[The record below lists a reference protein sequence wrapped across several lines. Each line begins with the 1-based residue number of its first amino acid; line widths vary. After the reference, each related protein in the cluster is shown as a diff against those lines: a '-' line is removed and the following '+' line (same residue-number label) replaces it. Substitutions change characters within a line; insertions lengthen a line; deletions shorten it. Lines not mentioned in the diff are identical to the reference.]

1 MMASENFLGVRPAHS
16 VLYVVIASPVG
27 AYFTGGVAPVDIWV
41 STQYSR
47 VANGGTGSAKCGGN
61 YAASLLPQELA
72 YAQGCSQVLFVD
84 AAERRWVEELGGM
97 NFFMITTDNQLAT
110 PDLNGNI
117 LPGVTRDSLLAVA
130 PELGLTPHERPIELT
145 EVLTRIEDGSVREL
159 FACGTAAVIT
169 PIRSL
174 KHEGREYAID
184 VDKATHTIPLRE
196 HLLDIQYGRIA
207 DTRGWMQRVC

>member
-1 MMASENFLGVRPAHS
+1 M
-16 VLYVVIASPVG
+16 
-27 AYFTGGVAPVDIWV
+27 
-41 STQYSR
+41 
-47 VANGGTGSAKCGGN
+47 
-61 YAASLLPQELA
+61 
-72 YAQGCSQVLFVD
+72 
-84 AAERRWVEELGGM
+84 
-97 NFFMITTDNQLAT
+97 
-110 PDLNGNI
+110 
-117 LPGVTRDSLLAVA
+117 
-130 PELGLTPHERPIELT
+130 
-145 EVLTRIEDGSVREL
+145 LTRIEDGSVREL